1 MVGCAV
7 AGRISKNP
15 PGTSLESP
23 TKLDGAKVP
32 PREGRWLLNLYPDA
46 AEAGGCLQSA
56 ARRSG
61 AGSWCEAEADPDR
74 SAGEA
79 VRRARGRV
87 RRYCAANRTNRLAD
101 LTYAGAGCFD
111 PAQHR
116 LELGD
121 FFKRLR
127 SAVGRPF
134 PYLWVPEW
142 HKNHGLHAHFAVN
155 RFIPRGQ
162 IEEAWGRGFVWI
174 HFHGD
179 LPVGSGAL
187 EEARL
192 NGRYLAK
199 YIGKDLGHGSDPG
212 LHRYE
217 VAQGFQPRWQRL
229 VGASLGEVLAQAAA
243 IMGRE
248 PELVWDSSTDPTWA
262 GPRAVWASWTA

>member
-1 MVGCAV
+1 M
-7 AGRISKNP
+7 
-15 PGTSLESP
+15 
-23 TKLDGAKVP
+23 P
-32 PREGRWLLNLYPDA
+32 PREGRWLLKLYPDA
-46 AEAGGCLQSA
+46 AEAGGCFESA

-61 AGSWCEAEADPDR
+61 AGSWCEPEPDPDR
-74 SAGEA
+74 SAEEA
-79 VRRARGRV
+79 ARRARGHL

-101 LTYAGAGCFD
+101 LTYAGAGCHD
-111 PAQHR
+111 PAR
-116 LELGD
+116 LRLDLGD
-121 FFKRLR
+121 FFRRLR

-134 PYLWVPEW
+134 PYVWVPEW
-142 HKNHGLHAHFAVN
+142 HKTEHGLHAHFAVN

-162 IEEAWGRGFVWI
+162 IVEAWGRGFVWI

-217 VAQGFQPRWQRL
+217 VAQGFQPKAQRL
-229 VGASLGEVLAQAAA
+229 VGATLEDVLAQATA

-248 PELVWDSSTDPTWA
+248 PDLVWDSADDSTWDRPH
-262 GPRAVWASWTA
+262 AVWLSW